1 MILVTHQVQ
10 LITDCQNVIILNQGK
25 IYKRG
30 TFDQLNLV
38 EDSHQSK
45 SNQEI
50 LSEFDGE
57 KDEESS
63 ELDESSDSDKLS
75 ALNIQNI
82 SINLEGIRS
91 LSKVKQRSVTDPL
104 NKNEIKIPIM
114 NQN

>member
-10 LITDCQNVIILNQGK
+10 LITDSQNVIILNQGK

-30 TFDQLNLV
+30 TFDQLNLA

-50 LSEFDGE
+50 LSEF
-57 KDEESS
+57 DEESS

-104 NKNEIKIPIM
+104 NKNEIKISVM